1 MISYIQDLK
10 NILVTIRGI
19 SIDAKSTP
27 MIVVVKRKARL
38 IPVSRHSRHSWS
50 RTETHHNI
58 RQIRQIIC
66 IIHNICRLNYTSVRC
81 NTRNFIKSLLL
92 SIWKYLGVFMH
103 GNVNHNLARRAL
115 RAGCYLSHIHHS
127 IATDPASEIR

>member
-58 RQIRQIIC
+58 RQIPTS
-66 IIHNICRLNYTSVRC
+66 NY
-81 NTRNFIKSLLL
+81 I
-92 SIWKYLGVFMH
+92 Y
-103 GNVNHNLARRAL
+103 
-115 RAGCYLSHIHHS
+115 HS
-127 IATDPASEIR
+127 